1 MELKKMLEATRNRGS
16 YSNFEVAKLLETILG
31 TVILEK
37 MLAINV
43 SGLLFILVGCKIWG
57 ESNEIRVS
65 LGTH

>member
-16 YSNFEVAKLLETILG
+16 YSNFEAAKLLETKLG

-43 SGLLFILVGCKIWG
+43 SGLLFILVGCKI
-57 ESNEIRVS
+57 
-65 LGTH
+65 

>member
-1 MELKKMLEATRNRGS
+1 MLEATRNRGS
-16 YSNFEVAKLLETILG
+16 YSNFEVAKLLETKLG
-31 TVILEK
+31 TAILEK

-43 SGLLFILVGCKIWG
+43 SGLLFILVGCKIWR

>member
-16 YSNFEVAKLLETILG
+16 YSNIETAKLLETILG

>member
-16 YSNFEVAKLLETILG
+16 YSNIETAKLLETILG

-43 SGLLFILVGCKIWG
+43 SGLLFILVGCKIWR

>member
-1 MELKKMLEATRNRGS
+1 MLEATRNRGS

>member
-1 MELKKMLEATRNRGS
+1 MLEATRNRGS
-16 YSNFEVAKLLETILG
+16 CSNVEAAKLLETILG

-43 SGLLFILVGCKIWG
+43 SGLLFVLVGWKIWG

-65 LGTH
+65 LGMH

>member
-1 MELKKMLEATRNRGS
+1 MLEATRNRGS
-16 YSNFEVAKLLETILG
+16 CSNVEAPKLLETILG

-43 SGLLFILVGCKIWG
+43 SGLLFVLVGWKIWG

-65 LGTH
+65 LGMH

>member
-1 MELKKMLEATRNRGS
+1 MLEATRNRGS

-43 SGLLFILVGCKIWG
+43 SGLLFILVGCKIWR